1 MMIDVLKYI
10 INDIKENNKTIV
22 DGNKLEN
29 IEKKYFSDKDNTLI
43 KNNKNN
49 T

>member
-22 DGNKLEN
+22 DENKLEN